1 MAARVLAMLVL
12 AAAGVARADSTLA
25 PPAPSPAPPPA
36 PPVVLSPPPKADDT
50 AAPARVDP
58 ALLDRAYKRAKYT
71 RNIGVGLAAPGIA
84 LSILGG
90 MLIGFGSTSPNLFDQ
105 IDKIIAGVIT
115 CGAGLVIGIP
125 GVYFWSTGQD
135 DMDSV
140 VWRRRQLLTSSP
152 P

>member
-1 MAARVLAMLVL
+1 
-12 AAAGVARADSTLA
+12 
-25 PPAPSPAPPPA
+25 
-36 PPVVLSPPPKADDT
+36 
-50 AAPARVDP
+50 
-58 ALLDRAYKRAKYT
+58 YKRAQNT
-71 RNIGVGLAAPGIA
+71 RNTGIGLAAPGVA

-90 MLIGFGSTSPNLFDQ
+90 VLIGFGSTSINLFDQ
-105 IDKIIAGVIT
+105 VDKIIAGVIT
-115 CGAGLVIGIP
+115 SGAGLVIGIP

>member
-1 MAARVLAMLVL
+1 MRSL
-12 AAAGVARADSTLA
+12 AAVVAVAVMATVARAEPR
-25 PPAPSPAPPPA
+25 PPQRLLPP
-36 PPVVLSPPPKADDT
+36 LPKADDSL
-50 AAPARVDP
+50 APARVDA
-58 ALLDRAYKRAKYT
+58 ALLDRAYKRAQNT
-71 RNIGVGLAAPGIA
+71 RNTGIGLAAPGVA
-84 LSILGG
+84 LSVLGG
-90 MLIGFGSTSPNLFDQ
+90 VLIGFGSTSPNLFDQ
-105 IDKIIAGVIT
+105 VDKIIAGVIT